1 MEILEIQSS
10 HNLMNS
16 ILGKRQ
22 AEAHTYKI
30 SCRQFMTV
38 YRSWL
43 KSGAEREQSFGVM
56 TLGFERIWISKDEG
70 AQVQAAIQEMRSPL
84 AID

>member
-1 MEILEIQSS
+1 MEILEINSS

-16 ILGKRQ
+16 ILDKRPVG
-22 AEAHTYKI
+22 ANTYKI

-38 YRSWL
+38 YRTWL
-43 KSGAEREQSFGVM
+43 KDGAAREHSFGVM

-70 AQVQAAIQEMRSPL
+70 TQVAAAIQEMRSPL
-84 AID
+84 TIG

>member
-1 MEILEIQSS
+1 MEILEILSS

-16 ILGKRQ
+16 ILEKRPV
-22 AEAHTYKI
+22 ETHKYKI
-30 SCRQFMTV
+30 SCRQFMNV
-38 YRSWL
+38 YRTWL
-43 KSGAEREQSFGVM
+43 KDNGEREHAFGVM

-70 AQVQAAIQEMRSPL
+70 VQVAAAIQEMRSPL

>member
-1 MEILEIQSS
+1 MEILEIHSS

-16 ILGKRQ
+16 MLDKRPVG
-22 AEAHTYKI
+22 ENKYKI

-38 YRSWL
+38 YRTWL
-43 KSGAEREQSFGVM
+43 KDGAAREHSFGVM

-70 AQVQAAIQEMRSPL
+70 TQVAAAIQEMRSPL

>member
-1 MEILEIQSS
+1 MEILEIHSS

-16 ILGKRQ
+16 MLDKRPTG
-22 AEAHTYKI
+22 EHKYKI
-30 SCRQFMTV
+30 SCRQFMTT
-38 YRSWL
+38 YRTWL
-43 KSGAEREQSFGVM
+43 KDNAEREHSFGVM

-70 AQVQAAIQEMRSPL
+70 TQVVAAIQEMRSPL

>member
-1 MEILEIQSS
+1 MEILEIHSS

-16 ILGKRQ
+16 ILDKRP
-22 AEAHTYKI
+22 AGTHKYKI

-38 YRSWL
+38 YRTWL
-43 KSGAEREQSFGVM
+43 KDSAERERSFGVM

-70 AQVQAAIQEMRSPL
+70 TQVAAAIQEMRSPL

>member
-1 MEILEIQSS
+1 MEILEIHSS

-16 ILGKRQ
+16 ILDQRPVGT
-22 AEAHTYKI
+22 HTYQI
-30 SCRQFMTV
+30 SCRQFTSV

-43 KSGAEREQSFGVM
+43 KNDSAREHSFGVM

-70 AQVQAAIQEMRSPL
+70 IQVAAAIQEMHSPL